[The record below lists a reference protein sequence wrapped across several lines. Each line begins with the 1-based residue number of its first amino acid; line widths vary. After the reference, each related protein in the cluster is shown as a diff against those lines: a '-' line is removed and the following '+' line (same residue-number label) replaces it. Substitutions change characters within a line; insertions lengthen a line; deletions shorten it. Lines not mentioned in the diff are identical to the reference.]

1 MGNNY
6 GKSYKSKFQE
16 MKDTLFNNASGGLT
30 DSSITENVGFNQF
43 KRDMLNLGFGN
54 LINRAQLD
62 AAGQDAADS
71 PQRKKRIE
79 IGNFFEDSQ
88 AVDDFTDKVVQTRV
102 KKLKKAV
109 GKEINM
115 LPGTTGNAGVADP
128 GEGDDQAQ
136 IEKQN
141 KQIANLEDRLKILY
155 ETFNLMSYTDNLPQ
169 KITRFVDTIMPR
181 EFYSKEISELLR
193 NWSPTVEV
201 LFECHDFSLKHTIRD
216 KDYIY
221 KYMTDREVYLLGNPV
236 TSVFVNLYTFVNP
249 PIVRLGYLS
258 ICMSS
263 HILLNVM
270 AMGYFITPPIDRDN
284 KVFYVYDSSY
294 IFLTISAGL
303 IAIGMNFILAFFIF
317 TKDSIFIYPKSIEEL
332 FGLKELVLTQR
343 RLSGFITALLSA
355 VFLSLSY
362 ILAVR
367 LTFSHG

>member
-1 MGNNY
+1 
-6 GKSYKSKFQE
+6 
-16 MKDTLFNNASGGLT
+16 MKDKLFSSGGGLSE
-30 DSSITENVGFNQF
+30 SSVSENVGFNQF
-43 KRDMLNLGFGN
+43 KRDMMDLGFGN
-54 LINRAQLD
+54 LINRTQGDTNRDKDNAS
-62 AAGQDAADS
+62 A
-71 PQRKKRIE
+71 PRKRIE
-79 IGNFFEDSQ
+79 IGDFFSDSQ
-88 AVDDFTDKVVQTRV
+88 APNDEVDKVVQTKV

-115 LPGTTGNAGVADP
+115 LPGTTGNVGLPEVGDSEDP
-128 GEGDDQAQ
+128 EQV
-136 IEKQN
+136 EKQN
-141 KQIANLEDRLKILY
+141 KQIRELEDRLKLLY

-193 NWSPTVEV
+193 NWSPTVEI
-201 LFECHDFSLKHTIRD
+201 LFECHYFSLNHTIRD

-221 KYMTDREVYLLGNPV
+221 KYMTDREVYMLGNPV
-236 TSVFVNLYTFVNP
+236 ASVFVNLYTFVNP
-249 PIVRLGYLS
+249 PLVRLGYLS
-258 ICMSS
+258 ICISS

-284 KVFYVYDSSY
+284 KVFYVYDPSY
-294 IFLTISAGL
+294 VLLTLAAGV

-317 TKDSIFIYPKSIEEL
+317 TKDSIFTYPKSIEEL